1 MSSSSIQVDRRR
13 KGSGPVGRAE
23 APRRDTG
30 GGQGAGLPPSSG
42 QGAGFPS
49 TGGQK
54 PSFGGLSTRGGQIGG
69 CGTVVILL
77 LIVGYYLLS
86 GGQGIDIGGLTSQS
100 TGQDSNDLQP
110 VDQGLPASNFT
121 PPVPAASSGQT
132 WTVMLYQDADDQVLE
147 RDIYL
152 DLNEAERV
160 GSSNSVNVVAQ
171 IDRYRAGYQGD
182 GDWTTARRYY
192 VTQDNDLNRIN
203 SQVVQELGEVDMSKG
218 QTLVDFVQWAAS
230 NYPANKYV
238 LILSDHGMGWP
249 GGWSDPDPGGD
260 VTNTAPIA
268 SRLGDNLYLNELD
281 AALEQARSRAGMEK
295 FEIIGMDACLMSQ
308 LEVMAALQPHANYAV
323 ASEEVEPSIGWAY
336 AAFLGALIE
345 NPDMSGLDLSRLV
358 VQSYVLDDQ
367 RIQDPA
373 ARAEFMRGGSP
384 MGGFFDTQGVSAEQ
398 LSAQISIDVTLSAI
412 DLNALPQLMDRFN
425 TFAYQLQNEDQQ
437 LIAQAR
443 TYTQSYTSLFGRE
456 VPPSYIDLGHFV
468 LLMQANTND
477 DRTRQAADGVI
488 AALRSTVLAEKHG
501 ANRKG
506 STGLA
511 IYFPNSTLYSSPLAG
526 PQSYTAIAR
535 RFAGESLWDDFM
547 AFHYMDRSFEPTA
560 AEPYAPSGSY
570 VTRAP
575 GLGQITLSDIRIS
588 STETTTNQPVEL
600 TVDVSGNNIGYIK
613 LFVGYF
619 DPASSSLNVTDT
631 DYLESQDVRQAGG
644 VFYPAWPSDSFTMTY
659 AWDVTVFGISDGTQN
674 AVALFQPL
682 QYGATA
688 EEAEYTVDGLY
699 TFAQTGE
706 QRYAQL
712 HFQNERLTQVIGFI
726 NETDTG
732 APSEIT
738 PAQGDTFTIYD
749 KWMDVDANGQV
760 TGVVKQAGT
769 TLTFG
774 SEPFTWVQLY
784 AAAGDYVIGFIAE
797 DLDGNQYPK
806 YTRVT
811 VR

>member
-1 MSSSSIQVDRRR
+1 MPP
-13 KGSGPVGRAE
+13 SG
-23 APRRDTG
+23 
-30 GGQGAGLPPSSG
+30 GLPTSSG
-42 QGAGFPS
+42 QG
-49 TGGQK
+49 T
-54 PSFGGLSTRGGQIGG
+54 SFGGLPTRAGQIGG
-69 CGTVVILL
+69 CGTVVILI

-86 GGQGIDIGGLTSQS
+86 GGQGIELGGLTDQG
-100 TGQDSNDLQP
+100 TAPDGYGLQP
-110 VDQGLPASNFT
+110 VEEGLPASNFT
-121 PPVPAASSGQT
+121 PPVPAVSGGQT

-160 GSSNSVNVVAQ
+160 GSSNNVNVVAQ
-171 IDRYRAGYQGD
+171 IDRYRAGFQGD
-182 GDWTTARRYY
+182 GDWTAARRYY
-192 VTQDNDLNRIN
+192 ITQDSDFNRIN
-203 SQVVQELGEVDMSKG
+203 SQVVQELGEADMSSG
-218 QTLVDFVQWAAS
+218 ETLVDFVQWAAQ
-230 NYPANKYV
+230 NYPANRYV

-249 GGWSDPDPGGD
+249 GGWSDPEPGGSE
-260 VTNTAPIA
+260 TSSAPIA
-268 SRLGDNLYLNELD
+268 SRLGDNIYLNELD
-281 AALEQARSRAGMEK
+281 QAMEQARAGAGIDK

-336 AAFLGALIE
+336 AAFLGALVE
-345 NPDMSGLDLSRLV
+345 NPDMSGADLSKLV
-358 VQSYVLDDQ
+358 VQSYILEDQ

-384 MGGFFDTQGVSAEQ
+384 MGSFFESSGVSAEQ
-398 LSAQISIDVTLSAI
+398 LTAQISRDVTLSAI
-412 DLNALPQLMDRFN
+412 DLNAVPLLMDRFN

-468 LLMQANTND
+468 LLMQANTQNQQ
-477 DRTRQAADGVI
+477 TSQAAEGVI
-488 AALRSTVLAEKHG
+488 DALRNTVLAEMHG

-526 PQSYTAIAR
+526 PQSYTSVAR
-535 RFAGESLWDDFM
+535 RFASESLWDDFM
-547 AFHYMDRSFEPTA
+547 SFHYLDRSFEPTA
-560 AEPYAPSGSY
+560 TEPYAPTGSY
-570 VTRAP
+570 FTRAP

-588 STETTTNQPVEL
+588 SPETTINEPVDISV
-600 TVDVSGNNIGYIK
+600 TVSGSNIGHIK

-619 DPASSSLNVTDT
+619 DLSSGSLNVTDT
-631 DYLESQDVRQAGG
+631 DFLESSDVREVSG
-644 VFYPAWPSDSFTMTY
+644 VFYPAWPEDSFDMTY
-659 AWDVTVFGISDGTQN
+659 AWDVTVFAISDGTQN
-674 AVALFQPL
+674 AVALFEPL

-688 EEAEYTVDGLY
+688 DEAEYTVEGLY

-706 QRYAQL
+706 RRYAQL
-712 HFQNERLTQVIGFI
+712 HFQNERLTQVVGFTS
-726 NETDTG
+726 ETELG
-732 APSEIT
+732 APREIT

-760 TGVVKQAGT
+760 SNIAKQAGT

-774 SEPFTWVQLY
+774 SQPFTWVQLY
-784 AAAGDYVIGFIAE
+784 AAAGDYVVGFIAE
-797 DLDGNQYPK
+797 DLDGNQYPA
-806 YTRVT
+806 YTQVT
-811 VR
+811 IR